1 MKFDHLIGRGSR
13 LGLSFIL
20 LVSFQANPAWAAS
33 HSTSGDAGL
42 LPIEKSQVTKGILD
56 DLFVPRSGKQG
67 KDSSSDSLLNGGDSM
82 GPNLN
87 PKSGKVRTNSLT
99 VTQSKMSQ
107 MGAANLDEEF
117 KCNLFEN
124 VPYEDIL
131 SAVNT
136 LNQAVNSPNCGDTKV
151 NNQSIAE
158 NNKIVVDAVTKLR
171 GFKENPDT
179 IQLEN
184 SSEIVTSV
192 DAAIRAA
199 STIANTFA
207 QTDIMKKECRD
218 SMNAGDVAVAVG
230 DIINGL
236 TPYAL
241 MAASLT
247 GGTAAIPFIV
257 GGGVITGA
265 VSSMAKI
272 IGENS
277 ANVKDAQVRR
287 AIVENT
293 CQYIRL
299 DQKYKFIIKSRQ
311 EQISKITSEISASK
325 QLFSAKIE
333 GVSGATNNLID
344 RKNSL
349 DRAALEISSKTTA
362 VRSQLELDK
371 QFMNSTTDSLKICQL
386 GVQLTLL
393 AQDKTS
399 YVAGMLGSLDTAV
412 VAYGNSNIAQAQA
425 LKVSSSLAIKNLQSV
440 AARQYTGKVDFNQ
453 CAQTTKSFVETI
465 EQSATLAKQLVK
477 IAQDNI
483 DKGLQNNA
491 DYSRFKVRMTSLTEK
506 QFQAE
511 RVTLSL
517 DNLKAYAT
525 AISQSEIDSE
535 MDRLRRGLFQSG
547 FFGGTSPVLMWFK
560 HVRGLHNAQVTRFQ
574 EGISS
579 LRLRALR
586 MTKSVDMIPGTYPGY
601 YQVNKVQIAKDQESA
616 KNLEPFNLSKLPL
629 GTAEHDNVCRELN
642 DVWNRWTV
650 SIDHLAA
657 MESFCSMIEPYVFD
671 SRPEDRELVAMCRGF
686 SKESAAAGS
695 YGASLSGVASAKN
708 NLVKSGLKDW
718 ALFLQK
724 KMEAL
729 VCLDSAEPL
738 E

>member
-13 LGLSFIL
+13 LGLSFIM
-20 LVSFQANPAWAAS
+20 LVSFQANPAWAAG
-33 HSTSGDAGL
+33 HSNSGDAGL

-56 DLFVPRSGKQG
+56 DLYIPRSGKQG
-67 KDSSSDSLLNGGDSM
+67 NGGNSLQNRDSLINGGGNGKS
-82 GPNLN
+82 NAKLN
-87 PKSGKVRTNSLT
+87 RANSLMINT
-99 VTQSKMSQ
+99 NKAAQ
-107 MGAANLDEEF
+107 MGAADLSDEF

-151 NNQSIAE
+151 NNQVIID

-171 GFKENPDT
+171 GYKENPDT
-179 IQLEN
+179 IQLDN
-184 SSEIVTSV
+184 SSEIVTNV

-199 STIANTFA
+199 TSIANSFA
-207 QTDIMKKECRD
+207 QTDLMKKECRD
-218 SMNAGDVAVAVG
+218 SMGAGDVAVAVG
-230 DIINGL
+230 DLINGL

-257 GGGVITGA
+257 GGSVITGA
-265 VSSMAKI
+265 VSSMSKI

-277 ANVKDAQVRR
+277 ANVKDSQVRR

-325 QLFSAKIE
+325 KLFSAKIE
-333 GVSGATNNLID
+333 GVSGATNSLID
-344 RKNSL
+344 RKNVLES
-349 DRAALEISSKTTA
+349 ATQEISSKTTNL
-362 VRSQLELDK
+362 RSQLEFDK
-371 QFMNSTTDSLKICQL
+371 QGMNTSDPLKICQV
-386 GVQLTLL
+386 GIQLAVLSKN
-393 AQDKTS
+393 KTS
-399 YVAGMLGSLDTAV
+399 YVAEMLGSLDTAL

-425 LKVSSSLAIKNLQSV
+425 LKVSSNLAIKSLQSV
-440 AARQYTGKVDFNQ
+440 AAKQNSGKVDFNQ

-465 EQSATLAKQLVK
+465 EQSASLAKQLLK
-477 IAQDNI
+477 MAQDNI

-491 DYSRFKVRMTSLTEK
+491 DYSRFKVRMSSLTEK

-547 FFGGTSPVLMWFK
+547 FFGGTSPVLSWFK
-560 HVRGLHNAQVTRFQ
+560 HVRGLHTAQVTRFQ

-579 LRLRALR
+579 LRLRALK
-586 MTKSVDMIPGTYPGY
+586 MTKSGDMVPGMYPGY

-616 KNLEPFNLSKLPL
+616 KNLEAFNLAKLPL

-671 SRPEDRELVAMCRGF
+671 SRPEDRDLVAMCRGF

-708 NLVKSGLKDW
+708 SLVKNGLKDW
-718 ALFLQK
+718 ALFIQM
-724 KMEAL
+724 KMDSL
-729 VCLDSAEPL
+729 VCLGSPEPL